1 MRVRA
6 HDYSRAAA
14 FMHELALRFEN
25 ELLVAQPMQTAAE
38 SKALAAQLRRQADAY
53 AASIAALRQLEGD
66 CKHGEPDAPAV
77 LLGEASSRNLS
88 HTRTHTHTHTPHV
101 TRCICSPMCSPCVSN
116 VSNVIPLGIFSES
129 SPNLLG
135 RHSFS
140 SRSVPDVFRRPPRR
154 ASSGRRSRRPR
165 RQRRR
170 PRAIRAPSL

>member
-1 MRVRA
+1 MLRGVSPNAYELAFAMRVRA

-88 HTRTHTHTHTPHV
+88 HTRTHTHTHPTCHTMYLFANVLPV
-101 TRCICSPMCSPCVSN
+101 CVECVKCDSSRN
-116 VSNVIPLGIFSES
+116 LLGIISES
-129 SPNLLG
+129 SW
-135 RHSFS
+135 
-140 SRSVPDVFRRPPRR
+140 
-154 ASSGRRSRRPR
+154 
-165 RQRRR
+165 
-170 PRAIRAPSL
+170 

>member
-1 MRVRA
+1 MLRGVSPNAYELAFAMRVRA

-88 HTRTHTHTHTPHV
+88 HTHTHTHTPHMSHDV
-101 TRCICSPMCSPCVSN
+101 SVRQCAPRVCRMC
-116 VSNVIPLGIFSES
+116 
-129 SPNLLG
+129 
-135 RHSFS
+135 
-140 SRSVPDVFRRPPRR
+140 
-154 ASSGRRSRRPR
+154 
-165 RQRRR
+165 QM
-170 PRAIRAPSL
+170 